1 MQNLINVL
9 ALSSFIVSAAVVGS
23 GVYIYTNKDPL
34 IEKAKEQVME
44 SIKETLSGALTV
56 GCERISILATTA
68 DGRYSLGTTAQTAN
82 ASTSHFIKNGERIE
96 LDVPQHVDHSATG
109 DPASID
115 NNANYGNLLAS
126 NIAVIRDAS
135 TDGVLEVTEFVN

>member
-1 MQNLINVL
+1 MSYKVNPTDRVKGVGLRKPGTARQL
-9 ALSSFIVSAAVVGS
+9 AAGASSAN
-23 GVYIYTNKDPL
+23 T
-34 IEKAKEQVME
+34 
-44 SIKETLSGALTV
+44 ALTV

-68 DGRYSLGTTAQTAN
+68 DVRYSLGTTAQTAN

>member
-1 MQNLINVL
+1 MSYKSNPADRIK
-9 ALSSFIVSAAVVGS
+9 GS
-23 GVYIYTNKDPL
+23 GLRKPGV
-34 IEKAKEQVME
+34 ARQVAAG
-44 SIKETLSGALTV
+44 SSTANTALTV

-68 DGRYSLGTTAQTAN
+68 DVRYSLGTTAQTAN

>member
-1 MQNLINVL
+1 MSYKSNPADRIKGSRLRKPGVARQL
-9 ALSSFIVSAAVVGS
+9 AAGSSTAN
-23 GVYIYTNKDPL
+23 T
-34 IEKAKEQVME
+34 
-44 SIKETLSGALTV
+44 ALTV

-68 DGRYSLGTTAQTAN
+68 DVRYSLGTTAQTAN
-82 ASTSHFIKNGERIE
+82 ASTSHFIKYGERIE

>member
-1 MQNLINVL
+1 MSYKVNPTDRVKGVGFRKPGTARQL
-9 ALSSFIVSAAVVGS
+9 AAGASSAN
-23 GVYIYTNKDPL
+23 T
-34 IEKAKEQVME
+34 
-44 SIKETLSGALTV
+44 ALTI

-68 DGRYSLGTTAQTAN
+68 DVRYSLGTTAQTAN

>member
-1 MQNLINVL
+1 MSYKSNPADRIK
-9 ALSSFIVSAAVVGS
+9 GS
-23 GVYIYTNKDPL
+23 GLRKPGVARQLAAGSSTAN
-34 IEKAKEQVME
+34 
-44 SIKETLSGALTV
+44 TALTV

-68 DGRYSLGTTAQTAN
+68 DVRYSLGTTAQTAN